1 MMWGH
6 CLNYQRGC
14 TDSYAEESSQ
24 GEMIALLLGRW
35 SICANSPSGGGKVST
50 CTRQREAVV
59 GDGPVELGGDSRN
72 DL

>member
-1 MMWGH
+1 MQNRH
-6 CLNYQRGC
+6 QH
-14 TDSYAEESSQ
+14 SYAEESSQ